1 MLASTCTRCTPGY
14 TLAVSL
20 PECASK
26 CRVPELRHRLGR
38 HRVRARHR
46 DKAQAPAAQVLLG
59 VTAGLGFLGALV
71 HSEVKQM
78 LSTYAAMDRG
88 IIKH

>member
-1 MLASTCTRCTPGY
+1 MLARTCTRCTQA

-26 CRVPELRHRLGR
+26 CRVPELRHRLAR

-78 LSTYAAMDRG
+78 PSTYAAMDRG